1 MMGEAVGIIAAQSIG
16 EPGTQLTMRTF
27 HTGGVAGLDITSG
40 LPRVEE
46 LFEARAPKG
55 EAVLSEIDGVVE
67 TPGSE
72 ETRSVHVV
80 SLEKYNDEYSL
91 PKGYR
96 LLVTDGD
103 DVTIGTRLASSE
115 LSTDEETTSL
125 QPSDIAAR
133 VSGTVHVNDGSI
145 NITWTDEERRDY
157 VIPAAARVIV
167 QNGDHVTA
175 GQPLTAG
182 PNNPQQILRIQ
193 GRDLAQRYLIEE
205 VQKVYRSQGVSIHE
219 KHLEVVTAQML
230 RKVRIDTS
238 GDTELLPAELVDR
251 YRYEE
256 INAGILAEGGEPA
269 TASPVLLGIT
279 RASLSMESFL
289 AAASFQETTRVL
301 TESAIN
307 GDVDYLRGLKEN
319 VIIGR
324 LIPARYDTSE
334 EGRLRLGLDE
344 PETAGF
350 LAEPSKGPQP
360 FGVEEVVEEIPS
372 L

>member
-133 VSGTVHVNDGSI
+133 VSGTVHVNAGSI
-145 NITWTDEERRDY
+145 NIAWTDEERRDY
-157 VIPAAARVIV
+157 VIPAA
-167 QNGDHVTA
+167 G
-175 GQPLTAG
+175 
-182 PNNPQQILRIQ
+182 
-193 GRDLAQRYLIEE
+193 
-205 VQKVYRSQGVSIHE
+205 
-219 KHLEVVTAQML
+219 
-230 RKVRIDTS
+230 
-238 GDTELLPAELVDR
+238 
-251 YRYEE
+251 
-256 INAGILAEGGEPA
+256 
-269 TASPVLLGIT
+269 
-279 RASLSMESFL
+279 
-289 AAASFQETTRVL
+289 TTRPSR
-301 TESAIN
+301 SATCCW
-307 GDVDYLRGLKEN
+307 R
-319 VIIGR
+319 
-324 LIPARYDTSE
+324 
-334 EGRLRLGLDE
+334 
-344 PETAGF
+344 
-350 LAEPSKGPQP
+350 
-360 FGVEEVVEEIPS
+360 
-372 L
+372 